1 MRRPWGIIH
10 FETTKKQAQLSMSK
24 KPQAPKSSKRPSR
37 SSGNAVPAFVFG
49 MVFGLLI
56 ALGVA
61 LFVTKTDLPFSGVST
76 QGAEAKVSPGPSNVT
91 PDPNSAIYSK
101 ANANSASVVTSDP
114 DAPAAPKPDA
124 SAQQPV
130 AQTLYF
136 LQLGSFRNREDAEQ
150 LRAKLAFV
158 GTESEIAVGEVN
170 GAVVNRVRVG
180 PFTSANEAYQ
190 ARVPLTKGG
199 FEATVVKE

>member
-1 MRRPWGIIH
+1 M
-10 FETTKKQAQLSMSK
+10 TKKTPATK
-24 KPQAPKSSKRPSR
+24 ASKRPGR
-37 SSGNAVPAFVFG
+37 SAGNTVPAFVFG

-76 QGAEAKVSPGPSNVT
+76 QGAEAKVSPGPGNVT
-91 PDPNSAIYSK
+91 PDPNSAIYNK
-101 ANANSASVVTSDP
+101 ANASSASVVTTDP
-114 DAPAAPKPDA
+114 DAPPAPKPDPA
-124 SAQQPV
+124 AQQPV
-130 AQTLYF
+130 AQVVYF

>member
-1 MRRPWGIIH
+1 MAS
-10 FETTKKQAQLSMSK
+10 TQSSK
-24 KPQAPKSSKRPSR
+24 PKAKPQVRKSL
-37 SSGNAVPAFVFG
+37 GNTIPAFVFG

-61 LFVTKTDLPFSGVST
+61 LFVSKSQLPFSGAET
-76 QGAEAKVSPGPSNVT
+76 QGAVPNVSPGPGNSP

-101 ANANSASVVTSDP
+101 ANANQGNVVTIDP
-114 DAPAAPKPDA
+114 FQQGTEPQTGDATPTE
-124 SAQQPV
+124 QIEPV
-130 AQTLYF
+130 AQTIYF

-150 LRAKLAFV
+150 LRAQLAFV

-170 GAVVNRVRVG
+170 GNVVNRVRVG
-180 PFTSANEAYQ
+180 PFGSANEAYQ
-190 ARVPLTKGG
+190 ARIPLTKGG